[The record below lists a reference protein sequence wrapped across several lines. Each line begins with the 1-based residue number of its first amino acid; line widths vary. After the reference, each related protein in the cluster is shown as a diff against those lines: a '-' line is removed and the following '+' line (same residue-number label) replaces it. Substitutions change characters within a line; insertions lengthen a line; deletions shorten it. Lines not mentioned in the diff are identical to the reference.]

1 MYPLFAAELTDTPI
15 WQSVVTPIGR
25 ALGVIFVLF
34 GIINTVRQLASGKT
48 TGAVKV
54 AAITVIGAAF
64 LFNPAIIQ
72 QILEVGASIVKTV
85 IDSISSLVGGGGG
98 STGGGG
104 GTAPA

>member
-1 MYPLFAAELTDTPI
+1 MYAVFAASITDTTV
-15 WQSVVTPIGR
+15 WTSVIEPIGK

-64 LFNPAIIQ
+64 LFNPGIIED
-72 QILEVGASIVKTV
+72 ILSLGASIVKTV
-85 IDSISSLVGGGGG
+85 VDSISSIVGGGGG
-98 STGGGG
+98 GGGG
-104 GTAPA
+104 GTTTVQ